1 MTVTPYDIA
10 ALAETRRRDP
20 ALALS
25 IAEQSGKAH
34 DQITRQP
41 LALIGAETKSK
52 EQSNERPRT
61 AKSR

>member
-1 MTVTPYDIA
+1 MTDPTPYDIA

-20 ALALS
+20 DLALS

-52 EQSNERPRT
+52 EPKIGKRT
-61 AKSR
+61 RAVR